1 MRVKSGTRKFK
12 EKAFTGLY
20 PSLQRTIDLID
31 SLLGNRNS
39 NNESFL
45 NIEKN
50 SSISKLGSGNYNVY
64 NVDDIVY
71 LI

>member
-20 PSLQRTIDLID
+20 PSLQRTIDI
-31 SLLGNRNS
+31 LLGNRNS
-39 NNESFL
+39 NNKSFL